1 MDMLQSLQ
9 QVPDLDVDT
18 DVPMSAHTSFGIG
31 GPADILVTPHS
42 VNALAQAVK
51 TVYDAGQKP
60 LIMGN
65 GTNMLAL
72 DGGVRGVIIKVAN
85 GLSHVEVEDDLIVA
99 EGGVRMASLCRTC
112 ADHGLASLE
121 WAAGIPGTLGG
132 ALTMNAGA
140 NGGEIGRLTE
150 WVKVITPQGDI
161 ETLDGDRLSFDYR
174 WSCFQEM
181 DAVIAQAGLRLQKC
195 DPGTVRDDMRAVLEA
210 RCQKQP
216 VTMPSAGCVF
226 KRPDDDF
233 AGRLLDEAGAKGM
246 RVGDAV
252 VSSKHANFIVNE
264 GNATARDV
272 LALIDEVKTKV
283 KAAFDV
289 DLVVEVCIVGEH
301 LPGDAGATANPS
313 PTA

>member
-85 GLSHVEVEDDLIVA
+85 GLSHVEVEDDLIIA

-112 ADHGLASLE
+112 ADYGLASLE

-301 LPGDAGATANPS
+301 LPGDAGATADPS